1 MFDIINYNYNSKGK
15 DDDCNNYI
23 SDNLSFASDS
33 GGRL

>member
-23 SDNLSFASDS
+23 SDNFP
-33 GGRL
+33 GFHNTIC